1 MWAIHEC
8 GAMSGSY
15 AYSLPSVVLL
25 AEFTKLIISSLDL
38 QQVPNTPLK
47 NHCHFGAF
55 AKMPIRSI
63 IFTSHVWLPGC
74 VSGLAFLT
82 AEKGSVFQ
90 VSLSWIVFLKTWS
103 LFDLLWDAQKV
114 VENLYNYI
122 IHFLASFPLK
132 RNQLQNGSILVFFLF
147 FPMDFSSFLHLRH
160 RQHAMYFGHRWSR
173 GHLVRYICPVEK

>member
-1 MWAIHEC
+1 MCAIHEC
-8 GAMSGSY
+8 GTMSGSY

-90 VSLSWIVFLKTWS
+90 VSFSWIVLFWRPEVYLICCEMLKKLLKT
-103 LFDLLWDAQKV
+103 D
-114 VENLYNYI
+114 I
-122 IHFLASFPLK
+122 IHFLPQFSSEKKSTAKWKHSRFFFSQWIFPVSSIFGCQAARDVLRTPLK
-132 RNQLQNGSILVFFLF
+132 SWPLGAV
-147 FPMDFSSFLHLRH
+147 
-160 RQHAMYFGHRWSR
+160 GT
-173 GHLVRYICPVEK
+173 V